1 MPEKLQYKLEA
12 FEGPLDLLLFL
23 ISKHK
28 LNVYDINISE
38 LLGQYLESIGG
49 VEGLNDLE
57 DASEFLETAA
67 RLVYIKTAMLLP
79 KYENEGEK
87 LRQELQGELIEYAAC
102 KEAALVFKG
111 MYHGGEIFCRAPE
124 PIEIDMTYTR
134 LHPKEDLA
142 RAYLSALGRQMRKL
156 PPPPELFSPIVKR
169 RVVSIASRAI
179 ILLHRLYR
187 HSVMKL
193 KELFFNGDK
202 SERIAMF
209 LAVLELSKN
218 GRVIISDDCST
229 VTMGGRNK
237 ENRKEEEKLAAGTV

>member
-28 LNVYDINISE
+28 LNICDINISE

-49 VEGLNDLE
+49 VEGLSNLE

-79 KYENEGEK
+79 KYEDEGEK

-111 MYHGGEIFCRAPE
+111 MYHGGEIFCRGPE
-124 PIEIDMTYTR
+124 PFEIDMTYTR

-142 RAYLSALGRQMRKL
+142 RAYLSALGRRLRKL
-156 PPPPELFSPIVKR
+156 PPPPELFSPIVKKR
-169 RVVSIASRAI
+169 AVSIASRAI

-187 HSVMKL
+187 NSIMKL
-193 KELFFNGDK
+193 SELLFKGDR

-218 GRVIISDDCST
+218 GRVVISDDCST
-229 VTMGGRNK
+229 VAMGGRNK
-237 ENRKEEEKLAAGTV
+237 RKEEEKLAAGTV